1 MPMQQH
7 SIFFVPRRW
16 WFILP
21 IGLLVLLFAHGMAL
35 MFRIQPAV
43 SLWFPPSGVAIA
55 FTLWFGPVG
64 VVLTGLTSILMAP
77 FWGNDGWTCLVGWTD
92 ATEPLVAWFLYR
104 RYFAASLSL
113 SRLRDAVAFT
123 LSAPLAACATSAVV
137 GSLALVAVGKM
148 PLSNLGTSIPH
159 WWLGNA
165 IGTFAIAPTALLVLT
180 PLLQNRGWLP
190 SSNQPKQPPFVTCCP
205 SRSTWIEVSAIA
217 AFTLATAV
225 ITVSKTNNGNFVFQ
239 QLSFLSFVPILWA
252 AIRFGVRG
260 GVLTSSFCVLVTL
273 LAYLVTYPNA
283 ISLPRFPLPI
293 EVLSVHKL
301 SLLVQCAVS
310 LLVGCAS
317 TEQAATQVALAV
329 EGVRV
334 LEHQARAQL
343 TEQLLQLNNEL
354 QKANTRLEESNRE
367 KDELLWREQIARA
380 DSEAARETA
389 EAANRIKDEF
399 LAVLSHEL
407 RTPLNPILG
416 WSKLLRTRKCDD
428 ATTQRALETIER
440 NAKLQTQLIEDLLDV
455 SRILQGKLSLNA
467 SPVNLVATIEAAIE
481 IVYLAAQAKSIQI
494 RTFFDPNVGTV
505 LGDPNRLQQ
514 VLWNLLSNAVKF
526 TPDRGRVDVRLSVV
540 KELKVGRL
548 NVVRAAFPVPHRG
561 SRRVGVGL
569 EELNIGGLED
579 NLQSANKT
587 NLQPSNV
594 QPSTSYAQI
603 QVSDTGKGINPDF
616 LPYVFDYFRQENS
629 TTTRVFGGLGLGLAI
644 VRHLV
649 ELHGGTICAESPG
662 EGLGATFTVTLPL
675 MRVVPSK
682 REETVLPEIPPNLEG
697 IRVLVVDDEP
707 DTLKLLVFLLEEHGA
722 SVTAVASASEALDV
736 LVQWQPDVLLSDIG
750 MPEVDGYMLIAKIR
764 AMPSEQGGQ
773 IPAIALSAYAGEANS
788 QKIVSAGFQ
797 RHLTKPVE
805 PTLLVREITNL
816 VGTQN

>member
-1 MPMQQH
+1 M
-7 SIFFVPRRW
+7 
-16 WFILP
+16 
-21 IGLLVLLFAHGMAL
+21 VLLIAHGMAL
-35 MFRIQPAV
+35 IFRIQPAV
-43 SLWFPPSGVAIA
+43 SLWFPPSGVAITL
-55 FTLWFGPVG
+55 TLWFGPVG
-64 VVLTGLTSILMAP
+64 VILTGLTSILMAP
-77 FWGNDGWTCLVGWTD
+77 FWGNDGWTCLFGWTD

-104 RYFAASLSL
+104 RCFAASLSL

-123 LSAPLAACATSAVV
+123 LSAPVAACATSAVV
-137 GSLALVAVGKM
+137 GSLALVVVGKM

-180 PLLQNRGWLP
+180 PFLQNQGWLP
-190 SSNQPKQPPFVTCCP
+190 YSKQPKQPAFVTCCP
-205 SRSTWIEVSAIA
+205 SRSIWIEVSVIA
-217 AFTLATAV
+217 TFTLATAV
-225 ITVSKTNNGNFVFQ
+225 ITVSKTNNASFVFQ

-252 AIRFGVRG
+252 AIRFRVKG

-273 LAYLVTYPNA
+273 VAYLVTYPNA

-343 TEQLLQLNNEL
+343 SEQLLQLNNEL

-367 KDELLWREQIARA
+367 KDQLLWREQIALS
-380 DSEAARETA
+380 DSEAAREAA

-416 WSKLLRTRKCDD
+416 WAKLLRTRKCDD

-481 IVYLAAQAKSIQI
+481 TIYLAAQAKSIEIQ
-494 RTFFDPNVGTV
+494 TFFDPNVGPV
-505 LGDPNRLQQ
+505 LGDSNRLQQ

-526 TPDRGRVDVRLSVV
+526 TPDRGQVHVRLSVV
-540 KELKVGRL
+540 KELKVERL
-548 NVVRAAFPVPHRG
+548 NVVRAAFPVSVTRSDSDEGASAGGQRPT
-561 SRRVGVGL
+561 GVGL
-569 EELNIGGLED
+569 EELKIESLDN
-579 NLQSANKT
+579 NLQSANNT
-587 NLQPSNV
+587 NL

-603 QVSDTGKGINPDF
+603 QVIDTGKGINPDF

-644 VRHLV
+644 VRHLI

-662 EGLGATFTVTLPL
+662 EGRGATFTVKLPL
-675 MRVVPSK
+675 MKVVPSK
-682 REETVLPEIPPNLEG
+682 REEIVLPESPPNLDG

-707 DTLKLLVFLLEEHGA
+707 DTLKLLAFLLEEHGA
-722 SVTAVASASEALDV
+722 SVTSVESASQALNI

-750 MPEVDGYMLIAKIR
+750 MPEVDGYMLINKIR
-764 AMPSEQGGQ
+764 AMSSEQRGQ
-773 IPAIALSAYAGEANS
+773 IPAIALSAYAGEVNS
-788 QKIVSAGFQ
+788 QKILCAGFQ
-797 RHLTKPVE
+797 RHLTKPVD

-816 VGTQN
+816 VGTPN

>member
-1 MPMQQH
+1 
-7 SIFFVPRRW
+7 
-16 WFILP
+16 
-21 IGLLVLLFAHGMAL
+21 
-35 MFRIQPAV
+35 
-43 SLWFPPSGVAIA
+43 
-55 FTLWFGPVG
+55 
-64 VVLTGLTSILMAP
+64 
-77 FWGNDGWTCLVGWTD
+77 
-92 ATEPLVAWFLYR
+92 
-104 RYFAASLSL
+104 
-113 SRLRDAVAFT
+113 FT
-123 LSAPLAACATSAVV
+123 LSVPLAACATSAVV

-180 PLLQNRGWLP
+180 PFLENWGWLP
-190 SSNQPKQPPFVTCCP
+190 SSHQSKQPTFVTCC
-205 SRSTWIEVSAIA
+205 SSGSTWIEVSAIA
-217 AFTLATAV
+217 AFTLATAI
-225 ITVSKTNNGNFVFQ
+225 ITVSKSDNGSFVFQ

-252 AIRFGVRG
+252 AIRFGVKG
-260 GVLTSSFCVLVTL
+260 GVLTSSFCVLITL
-273 LAYLVTYPNA
+273 VAYLFTYPNA

-301 SLLVQCAVS
+301 SLLVQCSVS

-343 TEQLLQLNNEL
+343 SEQLLQLNNEL

-367 KDELLWREQIARA
+367 KDQLLWREQIARA
-380 DSEAARETA
+380 DSEAAREAA

-481 IVYLAAQAKSIQI
+481 TVYLAARAKSIEIQ
-494 RTFFDPNVGTV
+494 TFFDPNIGPV
-505 LGDPNRLQQ
+505 LGDSNRLQQ

-526 TPDRGRVDVRLSVV
+526 TPDRGRIDVRLSVV
-540 KELKVGRL
+540 QELKVGMLNVAGLKEL
-548 NVVRAAFPVPHRG
+548 NVVRAAFPE
-561 SRRVGVGL
+561 GVGL
-569 EELNIGGLED
+569 EDLKIEGLEN
-579 NLQSANKT
+579 NLQAVNKT
-587 NLQPSNV
+587 NVQPSNL
-594 QPSTSYAQI
+594 QPSTSYVQI

-629 TTTRVFGGLGLGLAI
+629 STTRVFGGLGLGLAI

-662 EGLGATFTVTLPL
+662 EEMGATFTVRLPL
-675 MRVVPSK
+675 MKVVPSK
-682 REETVLPEIPPNLEG
+682 REEIVLPETSSNLEG
-697 IRVLVVDDEP
+697 IRVLVVDDEL

-722 SVTAVASASEALDV
+722 SVTAVESASEALDV
-736 LVQWQPDVLLSDIG
+736 LVKWKPDVLLSDIG
-750 MPEVDGYMLIAKIR
+750 MPQVDGYMLINKIR
-764 AMPSEQGGQ
+764 AMPSEQRGQ

-788 QKIVSAGFQ
+788 QKILCAGFQ
-797 RHLTKPVE
+797 RHLTKPVD

-816 VGTQN
+816 VDTQN